1 MKAAPGTPSSAPSEL
16 IFGLVAPVGVDLD
29 GFVQRLREHLQAFG
43 YEGRQVRL
51 SDFLRRIE
59 IPGEI
64 PPPDAPEAERLE
76 RLMDRGN
83 RLREA
88 TNRNDVLALAAAA
101 EIARHRRAN
110 EPLSRTAHILR
121 SLKHPDEVMTLR
133 QIYREGFFLIG
144 VFAKEA
150 ERIQTLVHSRSMSL
164 EDARARIA
172 RDQDEAL
179 PHGQHTRDTFQA
191 ADVFVRQ
198 PSRTDDHDL
207 LRFLELVFGHPFH
220 TPTADEQAMYLA
232 YAASA
237 RSGSLSRQV
246 GAVVVSRDGDVLSV
260 GANDVPRHRGGLYW
274 PGNGDQRDYVRGFDS
289 NDLEKRRIVED
300 LLERLVPRSA
310 VSSEADEVER
320 DKIRRSLVGARL
332 FDITEYG
339 RDVHAE
345 MEALLACARNGVSP
359 RGGTLFTTTF
369 PCHNCAK
376 HIVAAGVT
384 RLVFVE
390 PYAKSR
396 ALDLHGDSIALETGR
411 ANQVLFEPFIGIGPG
426 RYFDLFSLR
435 LGAGGRKPRKS
446 GGSTVAWTRE
456 QSTPVV
462 PLIPTGY
469 IERESKVQRLLV
481 TLMDALGEKGA
492 ADDRSKA
499 PGRP

>member
-1 MKAAPGTPSSAPSEL
+1 MQAAPGTPSSTPSEL
-16 IFGLVAPVGVDLD
+16 VLGLVAPVGVDLD

-43 YEGRQVRL
+43 YHGRQVRL

-164 EDARARIA
+164 EDARARVA

-179 PHGQHTRDTFQA
+179 PHGQHTRDAFQA
-191 ADVFVRQ
+191 ADVFIRQ
-198 PSRTDDHDL
+198 PSRTNDHDL

-220 TPTADEQAMYLA
+220 TPTADEHAMYLA
-232 YAASA
+232 YAASL

-246 GAVVVSRDGDVLSV
+246 GAVVVSRHRDILSV
-260 GANDVPRHRGGLYW
+260 GANDVPRFSGGLYW
-274 PGNGDQRDYVRGFDS
+274 PGDGDQRDYVRGLDS
-289 NDLEKRRIVED
+289 NDREKERIVED
-300 LLERLVPRSA
+300 LIDRLLPLDLGG
-310 VSSEADEVER
+310 VSSVPGHQDRFTRALDGS
-320 DKIRRSLVGARL
+320 KLL
-332 FDITEYG
+332 DITEYG

-359 RGGTLFTTTF
+359 RGGTLYATTF

-376 HIVAAGVT
+376 HIVVAGIT
-384 RLVFVE
+384 RVVFIE

-396 ALDLHGDSIALETGR
+396 ALDLHDDSIALEEAR
-411 ANQVLFEPFIGIGPG
+411 KDQVLFEPFIGVGPG
-426 RYFDLFSLR
+426 RYLDLFSLR
-435 LGAGGRKPRKS
+435 LGAGGRKHRKARGRAVFWS
-446 GGSTVAWTRE
+446 RE
-456 QSTPVV
+456 SAVPFV
-462 PLIPTGY
+462 PLKTTNY
-469 IERESKVQRLLV
+469 VENESQAQETLATLL
-481 TLMDALGEKGA
+481 DALGEKGEG
-492 ADDRSKA
+492 SW
-499 PGRP
+499 